1 MPYKGWRAP
10 FNKVVI
16 GDNFC
21 WYNKGLYSKM
31 SQKYDPE
38 RICPLCNQ
46 QLIIEDEVYM
56 VLNNSKMFPNC
67 LIHKSCVNVNF
78 TATTFEL
85 IKSYEQ
91 FKDFVSKN
99 KAWAQ
104 VTNHAI

>member
-31 SQKYDPE
+31 SQKYDPG

-67 LIHKSCVNVNF
+67 LIHKSCINVNF

-85 IKSYEQ
+85 IRSYDQ
-91 FKDFVSKN
+91 FKDIISKN

-104 VTNHAI
+104 VTNHDR